1 MKIIKDAIRSIL
13 SVIPNKIIGSAIAE
27 ILSKNFFQKR
37 LLTRMFEGA
46 LDLEITDDSC
56 VLLEND
62 KWVRLKELIKY
73 PFIELAIEKV
83 SISWPGFLSSQFIVL
98 FVYNL
103 YQARNCR
110 RHGGCKCSQ
119 RKTFPVAYIKGAR
132 GQSAHPAAIESTHS
146 WQKY

>member
-1 MKIIKDAIRSIL
+1 MLVKLFLYCFLLKIIQDTLRWIL

-62 KWVRLKELIKY
+62 KWVRIKELIKY
-73 PFIELAIEKV
+73 PFIDLAIEKV
-83 SISWPGFLSSQFIVL
+83 SISWLLFLTSQFIVL
-98 FVYNL
+98 LVFCL
-103 YQARNCR
+103 
-110 RHGGCKCSQ
+110 
-119 RKTFPVAYIKGAR
+119 
-132 GQSAHPAAIESTHS
+132 
-146 WQKY
+146 